1 MPLDI
6 IDKNIVEMECD
17 AIVNSANH
25 LVAVGSGVDYQ
36 IYQKAGPQ
44 LFKAREKIGVIDY
57 GQAVITDGYN
67 LAAKKIVHTV
77 TPIYDASSKCKELL
91 ENCYRN
97 SLRLAYQNNCKSI
110 ALPLLASGNNGFP
123 KDVAL
128 SIANKAIK
136 EFMENY
142 DDMDI
147 YLIVLSKL
155 DIEEGLTEQDEINS
169 FIARNLIRIENR
181 SYYKPKYTF
190 SFISASKVIN
200 DENDTANKL
209 AVEIKESFSESLL
222 KIIDKKNLK
231 DSQVYNKAN
240 VSRQTFSKIRCNKNY
255 NPDKNTALALA
266 IALKLDLNDT
276 QQLISKA
283 GYVLSDSILSDVI
296 VKYFICNENYDIIQ
310 INEVLYSK
318 SCKLLGSKMVV

>member
-1 MPLDI
+1 MPFDI
-6 IDKNIVEMECD
+6 IDRNIVEMNCD

-36 IYQKAGPQ
+36 IYQKAGEQ

-67 LAAKKIVHTV
+67 LAAKKIIHTV
-77 TPIYDASSKCKELL
+77 SPVYDGTNSCKELL
-91 ENCYRN
+91 ENCYKN

-123 KDVAL
+123 KDIAL
-128 SIANKAIK
+128 NIANKAIN
-136 EFMENY
+136 EFMENC
-142 DDMDI
+142 DEINI
-147 YLIVLSKL
+147 YLIVYSKK
-155 DIEEGLTEQDEINS
+155 DISEGLANEQSINS
-169 FIARNLIRIENR
+169 FINRNLVHNRDEQIKNFFFSAPNVEKEN
-181 SYYKPKYTF
+181 SYVSCDSYCGIVKH
-190 SFISASKVIN
+190 
-200 DENDTANKL
+200 
-209 AVEIKESFSESLL
+209 ESFSESLL
-222 KIIDKKNLK
+222 RLIDERDLK

-276 QQLISKA
+276 QQLIAKA
-283 GYVLSDSILSDVI
+283 GYVLSDSIVADLI
-296 VKYFICNENYDIIQ
+296 VKYFITQKNYDIIK
-310 INEVLYSK
+310 INETLYAY
-318 SCKLLGSKMVV
+318 SCKLLGSKMI

>member
-77 TPIYDASSKCKELL
+77 TPIYDASSNCKELL

-136 EFMENY
+136 EFIENY

-181 SYYKPKYTF
+181 SYYQPKYTF